1 MTKQLSKTIFLGS
14 LVASLQT
21 TSMPGKQCKIK
32 HTFGFTV
39 VGQSEAYRPYTVC
52 STFGLWKMSQDVVS
66 VKVTATGATTGSL
79 LNQDTYPTTQETRVV
94 TTQGLKMQL
103 PMLPCS
109 NHSSRA
115 SYCSRKVHKSDKR
128 PTPQMSQLLLNLTQ
142 NETWR
147 STFTCKHRELLLSL
161 SQSNPRQ
168 SLKEV
173 WQVSKWVLILLLG
186 PCVQAR
192 PIR

>member
-1 MTKQLSKTIFLGS
+1 
-14 LVASLQT
+14 
-21 TSMPGKQCKIK
+21 MPGKQCKIK
-32 HTFGFTV
+32 HTFVFIV
-39 VGQSEAYRPYTVC
+39 VGQSEAYRPYAVC
-52 STFGLWKMSQDVVS
+52 STFGLWKKSQDVVS
-66 VKVTATGATTGSL
+66 VNVTATGATTGSL

-94 TTQGLKMQL
+94 TTQGLKTQL
-103 PMLPCS
+103 QMPPCS
-109 NHSSRA
+109 NHSSKA
-115 SYCSRKVHKSDKR
+115 TYCSRKVHKSDKR

-147 STFTCKHRELLLSL
+147 STCTCKHREPLPSL
-161 SQSNPRQ
+161 SRSNPRQ

-186 PCVQAR
+186 PWVQVR